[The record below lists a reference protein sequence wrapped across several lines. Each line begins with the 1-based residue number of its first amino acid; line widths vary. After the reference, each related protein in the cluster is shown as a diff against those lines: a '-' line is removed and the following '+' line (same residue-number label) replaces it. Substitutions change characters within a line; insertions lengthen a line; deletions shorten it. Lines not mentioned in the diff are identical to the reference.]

1 MSKFFIERPIFAM
14 VLAIVVVVVGLL
26 SAFSLP
32 VAQYP
37 QITPPQST
45 VSATYVGA
53 NAEVVEQ
60 TIAQLIELQ
69 VNGVENMI
77 SMLSTSSD
85 TGTYSLNVKFD
96 LGTNG
101 DIDTVGTQNRVAQAN
116 ASLPLSVVQYGI
128 TTKKVSPDMGMVFA
142 LYSPN
147 GSYDDIFLKNYGD
160 LNLVEDLKRVKG
172 VGDITEF
179 GTDFGMRI
187 WLKPDKMAQL
197 GLTVTDVANA
207 INDQN
212 VQAPA
217 GTIGQMPAPN
227 DQQFQYTA
235 RVQGRLTEPEEFK
248 KIIIRSNPD
257 GSLVRMGDIA
267 DVALGGRSYSFDSE
281 INGAPA
287 ASFAIRLMPEA
298 NILETVTECERIIDA
313 ASKKFPADLQY
324 KVVVDTTQF
333 VRESMK
339 EVAITFGEAMML
351 VLLVVFLFLQSWR
364 ATLIP
369 MLAVPISLIGTFG
382 AFLAL
387 GFTINTLTLFAMVLA
402 IGLVVDDAI
411 VVIEAVEHHIRF
423 TGLSPHDATIRAMDE
438 VAGPVIA
445 IAFVLAAVFVPVA
458 FYGGTTGVLYK
469 QFALTIA
476 VSMALSAL
484 VAISLTPALCSLIL
498 KPHDPNAHSGLL
510 EKFFVNFNNWF
521 EQTVESYGHGLTR
534 ILKRTMLGIVLLG
547 VLLICI
553 FGLYRVVPS
562 SYIPS
567 EDLGYYIATVSLP
580 EAASM
585 NRTHDAGAKVAAIA
599 ASQPGVDSTML
610 IDGYDIL
617 AGAGKPNAALVYTRL
632 KPWDERKSSD
642 LQVDHQI
649 LSTMLGSSH
658 LPEATTLAF
667 DPPALPGIG
676 STGGFS
682 MMLED
687 RGGNSEAEIDRVSKA
702 FVAAARKRP
711 EIGTVYSN
719 FRIDTPG
726 YEYVVDREK
735 AKMLGISIDDVY
747 NALQVFLGGL
757 EVNNFNSFGRT
768 YVVNIEAQPQ
778 FRNNV
783 DDIRYY
789 FVRTSSGTMVPLNT
803 LVKTQPTTGP
813 SVIQRFNGYRA
824 IQIGG
829 NQAPGYSSGQALQAL
844 QEVAAQTLPT
854 SFSYEWTDQ
863 SREEELS
870 GGRAPIIFAF
880 SLFFVFLCLAA
891 LYESWSV
898 PLAILLSVPTGIFG
912 AFLFQYMCKLQNN
925 IYMQIGL
932 IMLIGLAAKNAILIV
947 EFAKVRVDKGMDP
960 VAAAIE
966 AAKLRLRPI
975 IMTSLAF
982 VIGCI
987 PLAIATGAGAGARN
1001 AMGTAVVGG
1010 MLMATS
1016 IGIFLIPVLFVFI
1029 EHNITERLHKRKE
1042 KGKISTPP
1050 SL

>member
-1 MSKFFIERPIFAM
+1 LSRFFIERPIFAI
-14 VLAIVVVVVGLL
+14 VLAIVVLVIGLL

-37 QITPPQST
+37 QITPPQAT

-53 NAEVVEQ
+53 NAQVVEQ

-101 DIDTVGTQNRVAQAN
+101 DIDAVGTQNRVAQAN
-116 ASLPLSVVQYGI
+116 ASLPMSVVQYGI

-147 GSYDDIFLKNYGD
+147 SSYDDIFLKNYGD

-187 WLKPDKMAQL
+187 WLKPDIMAQL
-197 GLTVTDVANA
+197 GLTVTDVSNA
-207 INDQN
+207 INEQN
-212 VQAPA
+212 MQAPA
-217 GTIGQMPAPN
+217 GTIGQQPAPA

-248 KIIIRSNPD
+248 KIILRSNPD
-257 GSLVRMGDIA
+257 GTLVRIEDVA
-267 DVALGGRSYSFDSE
+267 DVSLGGRSYSSDSE
-281 INGAPA
+281 VNGAPA
-287 ASFAIRLMPEA
+287 ASFAIRLMPDA
-298 NILETVTECERIIDA
+298 NILETVSECERIIA
-313 ASKKFPADLQY
+313 EASKKFPADLQY

-339 EVAITFGEAMML
+339 EVAITFGEAMLL

-387 GFTINTLTLFAMVLA
+387 NFTINTLTLFAMVLA

-445 IAFVLAAVFVPVA
+445 IAFVLAAVFIPVA

-484 VAISLTPALCSLIL
+484 VAISLTPALCALIL
-498 KPHDPNAHSGLL
+498 KPNQPNAHNGLL
-510 EKFFVNFNNWF
+510 EKFFAKFNNWF
-521 EQTVESYGHGLTR
+521 EQMVERYGHGLTR
-534 ILKRTMLGIVLLG
+534 LLKRTVLGIAFLG
-547 VLLICI
+547 VLLVCT
-553 FGLYRVVPS
+553 FGLYRLVPS

-567 EDLGYYIATVSLP
+567 EDLGYYVATVSLP

-585 NRTHDAGAKVAAIA
+585 NRTHDAGSKIA
-599 ASQPGVDSTML
+599 AFAAAQPGVDSTML

-617 AGAGKPNAALVYTRL
+617 AGASKSNMALVYIRL
-632 KPWDERKSSD
+632 KPWDERKAVN
-642 LQVDHQI
+642 LQVDNQI
-649 LSTMLGSSH
+649 VSTMRESSH

-687 RGGNSEAEIDRVSKA
+687 RGGNSEDEIDRVSKA
-702 FVAAARKRP
+702 FVAAAHQRP
-711 EIGTVYSN
+711 ELGTVYSN
-719 FRIDTPG
+719 FRIDTPS

-735 AKMLGISIDDVY
+735 TKTLGIAIDDVY
-747 NALQVFLGGL
+747 NALQVFLGGR

-768 YVVNIEAQPQ
+768 YVVNIQAQPQ

-783 DDIRYY
+783 DDIRYF
-789 FVRTSSGTMVPLNT
+789 FVRTATGTMVPLNT
-803 LVKTQPTTGP
+803 LVKSKQTTGP

-844 QEVAAQTLPT
+844 QEVAAQTLPS

-863 SREEELS
+863 SREEKLS
-870 GGRAPIIFAF
+870 GGRAPIIFGF

-912 AFLFQYMCKLQNN
+912 AFFFQYMCRLQNN
-925 IYMQIGL
+925 LYMQIGL

-947 EFAKVRVDKGMDP
+947 EFAKVRVDKGMDL
-960 VAAAIE
+960 VTAAIE

-982 VIGCI
+982 IIGCI
-987 PLAIATGAGAGARN
+987 PLAIASGAGAGARN

-1016 IGIFLIPVLFVFI
+1016 IGIFLIPVLFVFVEQWII
-1029 EHNITERLHKRKE
+1029 EKFSQRK
-1042 KGKISTPP
+1042 
-1050 SL
+1050 